1 MRGLTVLPNFDF
13 YFVLQTAASDISNQ
27 HETKQWKYTIRWWW
41 TMAWEENNNFVV
53 VCIIGPFS
61 IVFLAEI
68 GIPGRLFEFVSSIAH
83 TWSKYS
89 VGFFSVIWRMVSK
102 KVVFEFGSYVLTS
115 WIYSC
120 RQICVCFWQR
130 QMHCLIR
137 DVPPYQLCIFLGFS
151 KRLWPPPS
159 PLNNWVILFDG
170 LGDTLHCSKIVKYK
184 T

>member
-1 MRGLTVLPNFDF
+1 MKGLSFQIMCTLIWWHMADESAETPTVHPNFDF

-102 KVVFEFGSYVLTS
+102 KVVFEFGSYVLRFPNS
-115 WIYSC
+115 LAEYI
-120 RQICVCFWQR
+120 
-130 QMHCLIR
+130 
-137 DVPPYQLCIFLGFS
+137 PAG
-151 KRLWPPPS
+151 
-159 PLNNWVILFDG
+159 
-170 LGDTLHCSKIVKYK
+170 KYVFAFGK
-184 T
+184 DKCTVW